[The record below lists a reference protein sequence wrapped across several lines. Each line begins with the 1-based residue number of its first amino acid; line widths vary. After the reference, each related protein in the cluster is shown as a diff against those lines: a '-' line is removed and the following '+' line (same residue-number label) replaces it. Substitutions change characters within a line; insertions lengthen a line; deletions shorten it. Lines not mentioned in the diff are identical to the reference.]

1 MDNDVEKN
9 TQWLDEYSFAL
20 NHFGESNKHL
30 LRKENIKHNAK
41 HTFVGSHFDY

>member
-20 NHFGESNKHL
+20 NHFGESNEHS
-30 LRKENIKHNAK
+30 LRKENMVHNAE
-41 HTFVGSHFDY
+41 HTFVGRRFGY